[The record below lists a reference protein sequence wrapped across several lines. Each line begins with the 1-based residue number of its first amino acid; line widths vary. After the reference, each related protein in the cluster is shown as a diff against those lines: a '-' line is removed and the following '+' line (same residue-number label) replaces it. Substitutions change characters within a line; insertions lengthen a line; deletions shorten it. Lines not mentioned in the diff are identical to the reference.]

1 MTLDE
6 IAFKITDLER
16 LQTKYENK
24 LNDAYHKGCGYFNLI
39 YARLNPKLLK
49 TIKKIELYKKILHSL
64 QSAQTRIPPAN
75 PVNRPAPD
83 ALRDYRER
91 LKYLYAMLIFANR
104 KAQKKRTLHD
114 SDKIL
119 ISSSTIIQHTFAKK
133 VQNETCVKRFGRI
146 ETPFNRGAQ
155 SLSLIKPTLSQK
167 STTDIRNGS
176 PVTIQARDTKHGVQI
191 VSAGTRTNTRCI
203 KTLKNQEF
211 GVLSRA
217 A

>member
-6 IAFKITDLER
+6 IAFKITDLES
-16 LQTKYENK
+16 LQAKYENK
-24 LNDAYHKGCGYFNLI
+24 LNEAYNKGHAHFNLI
-39 YARLNPKLLK
+39 YARLNPKLVK
-49 TIKKIELYKKILHSL
+49 TIKKIKLYKKILHSL

-167 STTDIRNGS
+167 SQTDIRNGS
-176 PVTIQARDTKHGVQI
+176 PATMQTRDTKHGVQI

-203 KTLKNQEF
+203 KTLKNQES

-217 A
+217 T

>member
-24 LNDAYHKGCGYFNLI
+24 LNDAYHKGSAHFDMI
-39 YARLNPKLLK
+39 YARLNPKLVK
-49 TIKKIELYKKILHSL
+49 TIKKIELYKKILHRL
-64 QSAQTRIPPAN
+64 QNAQTRIPPAN

-83 ALRDYRER
+83 VLRDYRER
-91 LKYLYAMLIFANR
+91 LKYLYALLIFANR

-114 SDKIL
+114 SNKIL
-119 ISSSTIIQHTFAKK
+119 ISPNIIIQPTFAKK
-133 VQNETCVKRFGRI
+133 VQNETCVKRFGQI

-155 SLSLIKPTLSQK
+155 SFSLIKPTLSHK
-167 STTDIRNGS
+167 ASTHIQNGS
-176 PVTIQARDTKHGVQI
+176 PATTQARDTKHGVQI

-203 KTLKNQEF
+203 KTLKNQES